1 MGQTWSRVIARHV
14 PEATL
19 VAVSG
24 GRGARDVAAE
34 HGAEVLDQDGL
45 LARSDIDAVIVAT
58 PVPSHRP
65 IAEAA
70 ARAGKHVLVEKPM
83 TNTRADADAMVAAAD
98 AAGVRLAICSQHRYR
113 GAPMA
118 AKAAVDG
125 RRIGSIRM
133 IRIFGPN
140 AG

>member
-1 MGQTWSRVIARHV
+1 MGQTWSRVIARQV

-45 LARSDIDAVIVAT
+45 LARSDIDAVVVAT
-58 PVPSHRP
+58 PVPTHRP

-70 ARAGKHVLVEKPM
+70 
-83 TNTRADADAMVAAAD
+83 
-98 AAGVRLAICSQHRYR
+98 GVRLAVCSQHRYR

-118 AKAAVDG
+118 AKTAIDAG
-125 RRIGSIRM
+125 RIGDIRM
-133 IRIFGPN
+133 IRVFGPN
-140 AG
+140 AGWDIP